1 MKPSV
6 NVGDYKILNRGSEKL
21 LGITIDS
28 KLSFDD
34 HVTSLCKK
42 ACQKLHAL
50 ARVAQYMDIPKRRA
64 IMKAFINSQFGY
76 CPLVWMW
83 HSRKLNNRIN
93 KIHERALRIVYE
105 ESNATFEE
113 LLTKDGAVT
122 IHERNIRMLAIEM

>member
-1 MKPSV
+1 MKANPDKFHILLTGNDETLSV

-42 ACQKLHAL
+42 TSQKLHAL
-50 ARVAQYMDIPKRRA
+50 TRVAQYMDIPK
-64 IMKAFINSQFGY
+64 AFNSQFGY
-76 CPLVWMW
+76 CPLVWMS

-93 KIHERALRIVYE
+93 KHA
-105 ESNATFEE
+105 SFEE
-113 LLTKDGAVT
+113 LLIKDGAVT
-122 IHERNIRMLAIEM
+122 IHERNIQTLAI